1 MFDRLSK
8 VAIGMVAVGVLAT
21 SAWAQAK
28 APAVKDQGEYD
39 LTQSL
44 QKEADPVKKLDLLKQ
59 WQEKYPDSDFKGT
72 RAVMTAQTES
82 QIGAKAM
89 LPNAPA
95 ADLDNGLKAEQDL
108 AANIDKYL
116 APENKPANVTDDQWK
131 QAKSQLE
138 LGAHYTLATIDSAKK
153 DDAGAESEYKK
164 VLGLQPDNAQTDYA
178 LGTLIIKLRKAE
190 RYPEAL
196 FYIARATSITGPNAL
211 NPQGK
216 KVADDFLGKAY
227 EGFHGSKDGLDDVK
241 AKAASAALMPPAFTI
256 ESITDIQKKQEGD
269 AAAFAAAHPDLALWR
284 QIRDALKGP
293 DGDMYFSGTLKDA
306 GIPPENGPFKMFTG
320 KVVSQP
326 TPKDVLLN
334 VDGVAGDVTLNFEN
348 PLKGM
353 PLEAG
358 TEVKF
363 KGQVDSFVKDPY
375 MLTLKVDKDDVDGI
389 PASAFAGAPAP
400 ARKKS
405 APKKKA
411 N

>member
-1 MFDRLSK
+1 M
-8 VAIGMVAVGVLAT
+8 AACTLAA

-39 LTQSL
+39 LTQAF
-44 QKEADPVKKLDLLKQ
+44 QKETDPVKKLDILKQ

-72 RAVMTAQTES
+72 RALATAQTES
-82 QIGAKAM
+82 QIGAKA
-89 LPNAPA
+89 LQPNAPA

-108 AANIDKYL
+108 AANLDKYL
-116 APENKPANVTDDQWK
+116 ADENKPANVTPEQWK
-131 QAKSQLE
+131 QAKDQLG
-138 LGAHYTLATIDSAKK
+138 LQAHYTSASIYAAKK
-153 DDAGAESEYKK
+153 DDANAEAEYKK
-164 VLGLQPDNAQTDYA
+164 VLGIQPDNAQTDYA
-178 LGTLIIKLRKAE
+178 LGTLIIKQRKAE

-196 FYIARATSITGPNAL
+196 YYIARAAAITGPNAL

-216 KVADDFLGKAY
+216 KVADDFLTKAY
-227 EGFHGSKDGLDDVK
+227 DGFHGSKDGLDDVK
-241 AKAASAALMPPAFTI
+241 AKALTAPLMPSDFTI
-256 ESITDIQKKQEGD
+256 ESIADIQKKQEGD

-293 DGDMYFSGTLKDA
+293 DGDTYFSGTLKDA

-334 VDGVAGDVTLNFEN
+334 VDGVAGDVTLSFET

-353 PLEAG
+353 PLEPG
-358 TEVKF
+358 TEIKF

-375 MLTLKVDKDDVDGI
+375 MLTLKVDKEDVDGI
-389 PASAFAGAPAP
+389 PAAAFAGAPAP
-400 ARKKS
+400 TRKKKA
-405 APKKKA
+405 APKK
-411 N
+411 